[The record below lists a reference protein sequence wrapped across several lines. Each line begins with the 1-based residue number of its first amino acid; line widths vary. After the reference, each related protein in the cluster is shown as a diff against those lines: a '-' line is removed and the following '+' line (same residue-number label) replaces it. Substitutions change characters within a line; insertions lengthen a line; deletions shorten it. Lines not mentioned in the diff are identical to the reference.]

1 MKRLM
6 KKRIKAMAI
15 DTVIT
20 MGVTAALE
28 PLFRNKLKNKAAYDA
43 LAPSLIFWG
52 LEYAQMRMSGQTIG
66 HKMAGI
72 VIDTTDGRALSS
84 EQILKRLVHRD
95 SISTISYLRDREK
108 YDFYE
113 GTKLPHDLYADT
125 VVKEYFKE
133 KMEPKL

>member
-1 MKRLM
+1 MNRLM

-15 DTVIT
+15 DTAIT
-20 MGVTAALE
+20 MGVGAAME
-28 PLFRNKLKNKAAYDA
+28 PLVRNKLKNKLAYDTI
-43 LAPSLIFWG
+43 APTLIFWG
-52 LEYAQMRMSGQTIG
+52 LEYAQMRMRGQTIG
-66 HKMAGI
+66 HKVAGI
-72 VIDTTDGRALSS
+72 VIDTTDGSAMSS
-84 EQILKRLVHRD
+84 EQILKRLIHRD

-133 KMEPKL
+133 NMEPKL